1 MLIVYIGSPRFQVLE
16 SDQNVSFFT
25 MVTQQT
31 AGGMPHALLCSG
43 RPDRQ
48 QDVLRS
54 AALEMQLKE
63 YRLPES
69 CSGGRYLHSML
80 SHWIL
85 CCFHPYAMIST
96 AKRRVSRA
104 RSISKGR
111 TGSGHQRKV
120 QRDSHLDGSM
130 QNVSGLPLAGRLLFH
145 LRSFPQSVQIGSLST
160 ILPVAGEP
168 LHPAQADQIVESPLH
183 SRA

>member
-80 SHWIL
+80 SHRIL
-85 CCFHPYAMIST
+85 CSFHPYAMIQQP
-96 AKRRVSRA
+96 R
-104 RSISKGR
+104 G
-111 TGSGHQRKV
+111 
-120 QRDSHLDGSM
+120 
-130 QNVSGLPLAGRLLFH
+130 
-145 LRSFPQSVQIGSLST
+145 
-160 ILPVAGEP
+160 
-168 LHPAQADQIVESPLH
+168 ESPGPEALQRGGLGMVINGKCMITDAPH
-183 SRA
+183 TP